1 MTPHRALPPY
11 DWAALLSL
19 IRAEFA
25 YMDGQIDP
33 PSSMH
38 RLTEA
43 DIAAKA
49 TSGEVWVIGTPPRAC
64 VFLTPQA
71 DSLYIG
77 KLAVAAN
84 HRGQGLARS
93 LIAQAEARARAL
105 GLPALTLETRVELVQ
120 NHAAFRAMGFSEVA
134 RSCHPGYDRPTSIT
148 FRKRIELS

>member
-19 IRAEFA
+19 IRTEFA
-25 YMDGQIDP
+25 YMAGRIDP

-49 TSGEVWVIGTPPRAC
+49 TSGEVWVIGTPPVAC
-64 VFLTPQA
+64 VFLTIQD

-77 KLAVAAN
+77 KLAVAAA
-84 HRGQGLARS
+84 HRGQGHARS
-93 LIAQAEARARAL
+93 LIAQAKQSACAL
-105 GLPALTLETRVELVQ
+105 GLSALTLETRVELTE
-120 NHAAFRAMGFSEVA
+120 NHAVFRNLGFVETA
-134 RSCHPGYDRPTSIT
+134 RTAHPGYNRPTSIS
-148 FRKRIELS
+148 FFQGIDLP